1 MRSWQLSQNQNK
13 MGLKK
18 KSKVN
23 AQFNMSSLTDIIF
36 LLLIF
41 FMLTSNLVAPNA
53 LNLKL
58 PGTGNPSTSSSNPPD
73 VSIRRDGT
81 FNLDGNRITASNLE
95 TGLRRLVRKQPK
107 GKKLDIT
114 ISPEPRTPVEHVVTV
129 MDIAMRLN
137 INAILATEE

>member
-1 MRSWQLSQNQNK
+1 

-18 KSKVN
+18 RNRIS
-23 AQFNMSSLTDIIF
+23 AEFNMSSLTDIIF

-58 PGTGNPSTSSSNPPD
+58 PGKGNPTVSSTTIPD
-73 VSIRRDGT
+73 VTIERSGVFKLNGRG
-81 FNLDGNRITASNLE
+81 ITESNLRVA
-95 TGLRRLVRKQPK
+95 LQRLDRENGDKQ
-107 GKKLDIT
+107 LDIT
-114 ISPEPRTPVEHVVTV
+114 ITPETRTPVEHVVTV
-129 MDIAMRLN
+129 MDIAMQLK

>member
-1 MRSWQLSQNQNK
+1 MSIKKRNK
-13 MGLKK
+13 
-18 KSKVN
+18 VQ
-23 AQFNMSSLTDIIF
+23 AEFNMSSMTDIIF

-58 PGTGNPSTSSSNPPD
+58 PGKGNPSTSSSSPPD
-73 VSIRRDGT
+73 VSIERSGT
-81 FNLDGNRITASNLE
+81 FKLDGRKISATNLE
-95 TGLRRLVRKQPK
+95 TALRRLSR
-107 GKKLDIT
+107 GNKKLDIT

-129 MDIAMRLN
+129 MDIAMRLE